1 MKRTQTATTL
11 QRKLDQAQALCA
23 AGRHQEA
30 LDLAAKLEQAHGRRT
45 EVSYWRA
52 AACMGMQDSRQAAQI
67 IEAALQADPD
77 HAPLLALAGVVALHN
92 GDLGRAKALLERC
105 VAIAPTLINGWI
117 NYAAVL
123 TAMREHSAARD
134 AALKAMAL
142 DPREAAAV
150 SNYAS
155 ALKDTGDMDAAIVAM
170 RQAAALA
177 PENVGI
183 RTNLLFGML
192 FDQNT
197 TAMDLLREA
206 KAYARLTTPPRSSR
220 SAQAFRTRT
229 DGGPIRLGLL
239 SNDLLRHACAYYI
252 LPLIAN
258 LDRTRVEVVALSLN
272 PASDPVTDKIRAQS
286 NRFVALAGMS
296 RTEIM
301 RVIRDEELDVLV
313 DLGGHTGT
321 SPLQYMAHGLAPV
334 QMTWLGYPGSTGLD
348 AIQYRVTDWHSDPA
362 GFESHYTE
370 SLLRAPG
377 AFCAYAPLVHNPL
390 GAYDAKYAVQET
402 PALRN
407 GHITFG
413 SCNNLA
419 KLTDKTL
426 RLWSAVLARCEG
438 SRLLVEARELDHEA
452 VRQPLLARMARAGI
466 DPGRVSCVPLQT
478 SRQYLTYNDI
488 DIVLDTTPLT
498 GGTTT
503 CDALWMGVPVVSL
516 AGQAYHARI
525 SAPFLHAAGLE
536 GLVCGSE
543 EDYVAAAAS
552 LAADVGQLNA
562 LRLGLR
568 QRFEQGPA
576 MDGAAFA
583 GWLESELVEIV
594 GRQRPLDLP
603 AERRTNGVFY
613 ADAWHSMADIMLG
626 IVSLLAQGNDAAVR
640 NLLENI
646 SAKWSRHWLV
656 ACVLAELAHR
666 SGDTAASITLLME
679 TIALRKYH
687 LPLYRLLSARLQES
701 GHDAQALAGFLQQE
715 FGISLDYLDQQP
727 VPSLPELLGIEAAVL
742 PIATVPQPARDPKT
756 LKASQAMPKTTPKLL
771 KQAETCFFAG
781 QLDETLQ
788 IAEQARRQSPQLPE
802 PYYWLALA
810 NLELHHNALAHTL
823 VQQGLAAAP
832 DNPDLMALCGR
843 ILLKLG
849 RADDARAQ
857 LEACVALHPASL
869 AGWANLAIVLRTLGL
884 HAQALQASLRALE
897 FAPDNPA
904 VLSNYANDLKD
915 TGNAEQAIATLRKAA
930 RLAPE
935 NHSIRSNLL
944 FMMLFGEDT
953 AAADLLAEASDYA
966 RLLGSVA
973 MPDTGSRQAA
983 SPGQKIRLGVLSNDL
998 YRHACAYFLV
1008 PFLANLDRAR
1018 FEIVALGLHPF
1029 RDSVTLKIEMY
1040 TDRFVQLANR
1050 SAADVVRA
1058 VRDENLDVLIDLGG
1072 YTGTS
1077 PLQYM
1082 VHGLAPVQMTW
1093 LGYPGSTGMPAIQHR
1108 ITDGVADPAG
1118 FEPHYTENLLRAPG
1132 VFAAYQ
1138 PLVFDPLRAY
1148 QPQYQVRETPALA
1161 NGYITFGS
1169 CNNLGKLTDRTLRLW
1184 SAVLARVPG
1193 SRLLIEAAELDQDSV
1208 SGPLLQRMVLADIDP
1223 ARVTCIPRLGQN
1235 QYLTYHDIDISL
1247 DTSPVTGGTTTCDTL
1262 WMGVPVVSL
1271 AGPAFHTRVSAPF
1284 LHAVGLGGLV
1294 CDSEDGYVEAA
1305 AQLAGDIAQL
1315 NALRLSLRHRFE
1327 KSAAF
1332 DAAGF
1337 TRWFEAETVALVQQ
1351 HRDLSHLVART
1362 QDGVFCKGAWHSM
1375 EELVLTISL
1384 LLEEGRHIELNSL
1397 LENMSSKWSKH
1408 WLVAFA
1414 LGEMEQRVGNYDR
1427 ALELLMESINLRP
1440 YHLPLY
1446 RLLNARMAE
1455 RGHDRSWL
1463 AELLNQQF
1471 GLELALLEGQGKPTT
1486 HDILGIQ
1493 VLEDAA

>member
-1 MKRTQTATTL
+1 MKRSQTASTL
-11 QRKLDQAQALCA
+11 QRQLDKAQALCA
-23 AGRHQEA
+23 AGRNQEA
-30 LDLAAKLEQAHGRRT
+30 LALAARLEKTYGTRT
-45 EVSYWRA
+45 EIRYWRA
-52 AACMGMQDSRQAAQI
+52 AACMGMQDSRQAAEI
-67 IEAALQADPD
+67 VDAALQADPD
-77 HAPLLALAGVVALHN
+77 HAPLLALAGVVAMHN
-92 GDLGRAKALLERC
+92 GDLGRARGLLERC
-105 VAIAPTLINGWI
+105 VAVAPDLVNGWI

-123 TAMREHSAARD
+123 TELREHSAARD

-155 ALKDTGDMDAAIVAM
+155 ALKDTGDMDGAIVAM
-170 RQAAALA
+170 RQAAALD
-177 PENVGI
+177 PGNVNI

-206 KAYARLTTPPRSSR
+206 RAYARLATPQRAP
-220 SAQAFRTRT
+220 QALRTRT

-239 SNDLLRHACAYYI
+239 SNDLHRHACAYYI

-272 PASDPVTDKIRAQS
+272 PRSDLVTDKIRAQS
-286 NRFVALAGMS
+286 NRYVALAGKP
-296 RTEIM
+296 RAEI
-301 RVIRDEELDVLV
+301 IRLIREEELDVLV

-334 QMTWLGYPGSTGLD
+334 QMSWLGYPGSTGLR
-348 AIQYRVTDWHSDPA
+348 AIQYRITDWHCDPA

-377 AFCAYAPLVHNPL
+377 VFCAYAPLVQSPL
-390 GAYDAKYAVQET
+390 DAYGPRYAVQET

-426 RLWSAVLARCEG
+426 RLWSAVLARCQG
-438 SRLLVEARELDHEA
+438 SRLLVEARELDREA

-466 DPGRVSCVPLQT
+466 DPARVSCVPTQT

-488 DIVLDTTPLT
+488 DIVLDTAPLT

-525 SAPFLHAAGLE
+525 SAPFLHAVGLDA
-536 GLVCGSE
+536 LACGSE
-543 EDYVAAAAS
+543 EEYVTAAAS
-552 LAADVGQLNA
+552 LAADASQLNA

-576 MDGAAFA
+576 MDGAGFA
-583 GWLESELVEIV
+583 RWLEAQLIEIV
-594 GRQRPLDLP
+594 GRQRPLELP
-603 AERRTNGVFY
+603 ADNRVNGVFY
-613 ADAWHSMADIMLG
+613 AGTWHSMEDIMLG
-626 IVSLLAQGNDAAVR
+626 IVSLLAQGSASAVLS
-640 NLLENI
+640 LLENI

-656 ACVLAELAHR
+656 PCVMAELAHR
-666 SGDTAASITLLME
+666 GGDTAASITLLME
-679 TIALRKYH
+679 AVALRKYH
-687 LPLYRLLSARLQES
+687 LPLYRLLSARLQAS
-701 GHDAQALAGFLQQE
+701 GHDAQALAAFLQQE

-727 VPSLPELLGIEAAVL
+727 VPTLPELLGIEAAVL
-742 PIATVPQPARDPKT
+742 PSPAAPQPAQAPKKPKT
-756 LKASQAMPKTTPKLL
+756 SQAMPKTTPQLL
-771 KQAETCFFAG
+771 KRAEACFFAG
-781 QLDETLQ
+781 QLADTLQ
-788 IAEQARRQSPQLPE
+788 CAEQARQQSPKLPE
-802 PYYWLALA
+802 PYYWLAFA
-810 NLELHHNALAHTL
+810 NLELHHNELAHTL
-823 VQQGLAAAP
+823 VQQGLAVAP
-832 DNPDLMALCGR
+832 DNPDLMAMCGR

-849 RADDARAQ
+849 RGEDARAQ
-857 LEACVALHPASL
+857 LQACVARHPASL
-869 AGWANLAIVLRTLGL
+869 AGWANYAIVLRTLGL
-884 HAQALQASLRALE
+884 YAEALQASLRALE
-897 FAPDNPA
+897 IAPDNPA

-915 TGNAEQAIATLRKAA
+915 TGNAEQAIATLRKAL
-930 RLAPE
+930 RLDPG
-935 NHSIRSNLL
+935 NRSIRSNLL
-944 FMMLFGEDT
+944 FMMLFGENT
-953 AAADLLAEASDYA
+953 SAPDLLAEASDYA
-966 RLLGSVA
+966 RLLGA
-973 MPDTGSRQAA
+973 APIPDTRQRQAA
-983 SPGQKIRLGVLSNDL
+983 PAGQKIRLGVLSNDL

-1050 SAADVVRA
+1050 SAADIVRA

-1077 PLQYM
+1077 PLLYM
-1082 VHGLAPVQMTW
+1082 AHGLAPVQMTW

-1108 ITDGVADPAG
+1108 ISDWTGDPAG

-1138 PLVFDPLRAY
+1138 PLVFNPLLAY

-1161 NGYITFGS
+1161 NGYVTFGS

-1184 SAVLARVPG
+1184 SAVLARVPH
-1193 SRLLIEAAELDQDSV
+1193 SRLLIEAAELDKDYV
-1208 SGPLLQRMVLADIDP
+1208 REPLLQRLAQAGIG
-1223 ARVTCIPRLGQN
+1223 ATRVTCIPRLGQN
-1235 QYLTYHDIDISL
+1235 QYLTFHDIDIAL
-1247 DTSPVTGGTTTCDTL
+1247 DTSPVTGGNTTCDAL

-1271 AGPAFHTRVSAPF
+1271 AGDAFHTRVSAPF
-1284 LHAVGLGGLV
+1284 LHAVGLDALI
-1294 CDSEDGYVEAA
+1294 CDSEAAYVDAA
-1305 AQLAGDIAQL
+1305 TRLAADIPQL
-1315 NALRLSLRHRFE
+1315 NALRLSLRHVFE
-1327 KSAAF
+1327 KSPIF

-1337 TRWFEAETVALVQQ
+1337 ARWFEEQAVALVQQ
-1351 HRDLSHLVART
+1351 HRDVSHLQPRT
-1362 QDGVFCKGAWHSM
+1362 QDGVFCKGEWHPM
-1375 EELVLTISL
+1375 HELVLTIAVL
-1384 LLEEGRHIELNSL
+1384 IEEGRHIELNSL
-1397 LENMSSKWSKH
+1397 LDNMASKWSKH
-1408 WLVAFA
+1408 WLIAFA
-1414 LGEMEQRVGNYDR
+1414 LGEMEQRVGNHDR
-1427 ALELLMESINLRP
+1427 ALELLMETINQRP

-1455 RGHDRSWL
+1455 RGHDRTPL
-1463 AELLNQQF
+1463 AGILQQQF
-1471 GLELALLEGQGKPTT
+1471 GLDLPLLEAQGKPTI
-1486 HDILGIQ
+1486 HEILGIQ
-1493 VLEDAA
+1493 ILEEAA